1 MSERSCRRD
10 GERHT
15 ARMACMQTIRIA
27 LITVSDRAAA
37 GKREDF
43 SGPLAAS
50 LLSKYGAVSGPLVV
64 PDGVESVKEMI
75 ANAIYSGAHIVFT
88 TGGTGV
94 TSRDLTP
101 EATEPLITQRMW
113 GIEHLMRDNPKVP
126 TAAISRGIAGI
137 AEFGGNRAFVMNAPG
152 SQGGVKDAVAAVGP
166 LLEHIVE
173 QMGDGDHPEPVELQS
188 A

>member
-1 MSERSCRRD
+1 
-10 GERHT
+10 
-15 ARMACMQTIRIA
+15 MQTIRIA

-94 TSRDLTP
+94 TSRDQVDRFSYRPNHIFANVGEIDP
-101 EATEPLITQRMW
+101 EKL
-113 GIEHLMRDNPKVP
+113 
-126 TAAISRGIAGI
+126 
-137 AEFGGNRAFVMNAPG
+137 
-152 SQGGVKDAVAAVGP
+152 
-166 LLEHIVE
+166 
-173 QMGDGDHPEPVELQS
+173 
-188 A
+188 